1 MPVISAVVDDFVG
14 NVLADIRISKKFAR
28 SDATR
33 LVANLKDFVC
43 NATGG
48 PCQYKGLNMKES
60 HRHMRVTGGEFAALV
75 EDLVKSLDKF
85 KVGEQEKKELLNAL
99 AALKGDIVKS
109 KYDTV
114 AT

>member
-1 MPVISAVVDDFVG
+1 
-14 NVLADIRISKKFAR
+14 
-28 SDATR
+28 
-33 LVANLKDFVC
+33 
-43 NATGG
+43 
-48 PCQYKGLNMKES
+48 
-60 HRHMRVTGGEFAALV
+60 EFAALV

-114 AT
+114 ATGTELPKKFKPAPPVGVRKGSKAMKK